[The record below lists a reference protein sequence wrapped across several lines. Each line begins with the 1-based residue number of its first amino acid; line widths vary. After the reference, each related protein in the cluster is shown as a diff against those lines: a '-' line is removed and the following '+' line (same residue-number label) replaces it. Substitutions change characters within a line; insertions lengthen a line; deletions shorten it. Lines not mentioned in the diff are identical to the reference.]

1 MVPAKNDLGC
11 IANTDKWF
19 RGMPMTIQ
27 AQTPIAAV
35 AFHKVSKSYQHAGHA
50 VTVLD
55 GISGSI
61 PRGAIVTL
69 VGPSGS
75 GKSTL
80 LSLCNLLASP
90 DAGDVIIDG
99 EEVRQ
104 WAIPAL
110 RRRVGLVFQSPVMFP
125 GTVLDN
131 LGYGPMLRG
140 EPLTNPED
148 FLHRVGLPE
157 DLLLRNA
164 STLSG
169 GQQQRV
175 ALARTLVNDPDI
187 ILLDEVT
194 SSLDPG
200 AARDVEDWILRIHQ
214 ERPTTLLW
222 VTHNLE
228 QARRVGHDTW
238 FLEQG
243 HLVEATDTARFFGD
257 PKEEATRR
265 FLNCEASAGAPL

>member
-80 LSLCNLLASP
+80 LSLCNS
-90 DAGDVIIDG
+90 G
-99 EEVRQ
+99 
-104 WAIPAL
+104 IPVGRVAL
-110 RRRVGLVFQSPVMFP
+110 RRFICNRENVVTKTPTCQSS
-125 GTVLDN
+125 GS
-131 LGYGPMLRG
+131 
-140 EPLTNPED
+140 
-148 FLHRVGLPE
+148 
-157 DLLLRNA
+157 DLLNGMPPISGTHCDA
-164 STLSG
+164 SQATTTP
-169 GQQQRV
+169 RIAV
-175 ALARTLVNDPDI
+175 
-187 ILLDEVT
+187 
-194 SSLDPG
+194 PG
-200 AARDVEDWILRIHQ
+200 
-214 ERPTTLLW
+214 
-222 VTHNLE
+222 
-228 QARRVGHDTW
+228 
-238 FLEQG
+238 
-243 HLVEATDTARFFGD
+243 
-257 PKEEATRR
+257 
-265 FLNCEASAGAPL
+265 